1 MVVRAVLK
9 ETCTKGVKMT
19 RLSSRQPTLV
29 RYLRCPELMDRMMER
44 VGLAPVEAAC
54 VDGGLAWLEAR
65 TKCIFCRHVGECC
78 SWLEGY
84 NTRTTP
90 ADFCPNISFFE
101 SCTEH
106 SSAGADVSVDA
117 ELMPRRLQQMGV
129 DPAYIEACRTSTY
142 QDLERVC
149 ASCKSRRLCARDL
162 AGGKVEPG
170 MQNYCPNAPAID
182 ALVVNWVL

>member
-1 MVVRAVLK
+1 MS
-9 ETCTKGVKMT
+9 

>member
-1 MVVRAVLK
+1 MTLRPASLLGCSDILQSHVQVVLK
-9 ETCTKGVKMT
+9 ETCTKAVKMSV
-19 RLSSRQPTLV
+19 LSSRQPMLI
-29 RYLRCPELMDRMMER
+29 RYLHCPELMDRMMER
-44 VGLAPVEAAC
+44 ACVDPAEAAR

-117 ELMPRRLQQMGV
+117 ELMPRRSQ
-129 DPAYIEACRTSTY
+129 
-142 QDLERVC
+142 
-149 ASCKSRRLCARDL
+149 
-162 AGGKVEPG
+162 
-170 MQNYCPNAPAID
+170 
-182 ALVVNWVL
+182 